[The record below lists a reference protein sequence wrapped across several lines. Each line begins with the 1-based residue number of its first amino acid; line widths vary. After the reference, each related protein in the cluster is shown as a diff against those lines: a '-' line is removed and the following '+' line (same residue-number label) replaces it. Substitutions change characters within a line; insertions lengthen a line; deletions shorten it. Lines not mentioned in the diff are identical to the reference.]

1 MGCLV
6 NSCLSSLCWW
16 AWAATIRGLKRQP
29 ASGSAHVD
37 IHINYNM
44 LVRFRTLTLTGRQ
57 RPPVPSITRCVRRRN
72 CCSSSNMSVNMTTGG
87 SSSKSAPI
95 IREFVDVE
103 GGDIRSRGQSDGIRF
118 RLVSYNILAQAY
130 VKSSLFP
137 HSPSPSLRWKARSQ
151 AILTLLKNLG
161 ADFFCLQE
169 VDEYDSFYKRNMADH
184 GYSSIYVQRSGQ
196 KRDGC
201 GIFYKNN
208 CAELLGKE
216 TIEYNDLVDL
226 LLDETSLSADK
237 QNETLADGNNGAH
250 AMNDS
255 PVKSS
260 PECRGDPNDPHVRL
274 KRDCVGIM
282 AAFRLKDP
290 FHRVVILANTHLYWD
305 PEWADV
311 KLAQAKYLLSR
322 LAQFKTLVTDKFEC
336 TPSLILSGDFNS
348 TPGDKVYQ
356 YLISGNSSSASLM
369 TCLEELP
376 FPLCSVHAFTRG
388 EPPFTNCT
396 PDFTNTLDYIF
407 FSPSDCLKP
416 VSILELPELDSPD
429 VVGGLPN
436 YSHPSDHLP
445 IGAEFEITKE

>member
-6 NSCLSSLCWW
+6 NSFLSSLCWW
-16 AWAATIRGLKRQP
+16 AWASTIRGLNRQP
-29 ASGSAHVD
+29 GSSGADVD
-37 IHINYNM
+37 IHMNYNM

-137 HSPSPSLRWKARSQ
+137 HSPSPSLRWKDRSQ

-161 ADFFCLQE
+161 ADFFCLQWM
-169 VDEYDSFYKRNMADH
+169 SMIPFT
-184 GYSSIYVQRSGQ
+184 
-196 KRDGC
+196 
-201 GIFYKNN
+201 
-208 CAELLGKE
+208 KE
-216 TIEYNDLVDL
+216 TWRIMDIPVSMFREVGRSAMDVEFFSRTTDL

-250 AMNDS
+250 AKNDS

-290 FHRVVILANTHLYWD
+290 FHHVVILANTHLYWD

>member
-1 MGCLV
+1 MD
-6 NSCLSSLCWW
+6 
-16 AWAATIRGLKRQP
+16 RKR
-29 ASGSAHVD
+29 D
-37 IHINYNM
+37 
-44 LVRFRTLTLTGRQ
+44 FRTNKSMSTSPRK
-57 RPPVPSITRCVRRRN
+57 
-72 CCSSSNMSVNMTTGG
+72 SSSSE
-87 SSSKSAPI
+87 SAGPI
-95 IREFVDVE
+95 VREFQSVE
-103 GGDIRSRGQSDGIRF
+103 GGDIHSRGQPDGIRF

-151 AILTLLKNLG
+151 AILYLLKNLA

-169 VDEYDSFYKRNMADH
+169 VDEYDSFYKTKLEDH

-208 CAELLGKE
+208 CAELLLKE
-216 TIEYNDLVDL
+216 TIEYNDLVDSVQGES
-226 LLDETSLSADK
+226 ETSLSVDK
-237 QNETLADGNNGAH
+237 QNETLAHGNNGA
-250 AMNDS
+250 DS
-255 PVKSS
+255 KSDSSVKGNT
-260 PECRGDPNDPHVRL
+260 EGRGDPNDPRVRL

-282 AAFRLKDP
+282 AAFKLKDP
-290 FHRVVILANTHLYWD
+290 FPHVIILANTHLYWD
-305 PEWADV
+305 PAWADV

-322 LAQFKTLVTDKFEC
+322 LAKFKTMVTEKFEC
-336 TPSLILSGDFNS
+336 IPSLVLSGDFNS

-356 YLISGNSSSASLM
+356 YLISGNSSSASSM
-369 TCLEELP
+369 SCLEEVPL
-376 FPLCSVHAFTRG
+376 PLCSVHAFTRG

-416 VSILELPELDSPD
+416 VGILDLPELDSPD
-429 VVGGLPN
+429 VAGGLPN

-445 IGAEFEITKE
+445 IGAEFEIIKE